1 MARAKTALKADPTSG
16 STGAKKEKKPSTVL
30 QTLDSE
36 KKPSTVLQNVEI
48 EKKPSTVLQ
57 NVEIEKKPSVAL
69 QNLEA
74 DKKPSVVLQN
84 FESEDKTLRK
94 SSSSSSSASKAAVV
108 SKTTDLSKASKKVS
122 AVKKV
127 TEGDATVDK
136 KLSFESLPVDESNNR
151 AKRTTLT
158 RPNVAPTAA
167 GSSLVAARKKQLHE
181 QQAKSSPI
189 NTLANRDK
197 KVSVRSID
205 TLSSKKPSLSSSL
218 SDRVVKSSTEKLDI
232 DKRVPVKTTAD
243 RSKKPSAPV
252 TTFDRQRVKAST
264 ERLDSINKR
273 VSVKSFE
280 AAKPKAAPATSA
292 VVVVEKTPA
301 VEKVDKTPTP
311 EKIEIAPTPEK
322 IEKPPTLEKVENKS
336 EQIRKV
342 SQETLESPV
351 TKSPHP
357 RTITKKSSSIN
368 VVLASQQQQQQR
380 KSSARKESDPVQPS
394 IPEIQNEL
402 ETEEESVKG
411 EEESKKNP
419 LLAAVLDVGSGENLS
434 TRVNLS
440 SASSLT
446 SEQVNKQ
453 TKNDKHD
460 FRVLIPS

>member
-1 MARAKTALKADPTSG
+1 VARAKTALKADPTSG

-57 NVEIEKKPSVAL
+57 N
-69 QNLEA
+69 LESE
-74 DKKPSVVLQN
+74 KKPSVVLQN
-84 FESEDKTLRK
+84 LESEDKTLRK

-127 TEGDATVDK
+127 TENNEGDASVDK

-158 RPNVAPTAA
+158 RPNVAAPTAA
-167 GSSLVAARKKQLHE
+167 GSSLVAARKKQVHE

-280 AAKPKAAPATSA
+280 AAKPKVAPAASA

-311 EKIEIAPTPEK
+311 EKIELTPTLEKVDKAPTP
-322 IEKPPTLEKVENKS
+322 EKVENKS

-342 SQETLESPV
+342 SQETAESPV

-453 TKNDKHD
+453 TNKK
-460 FRVLIPS
+460 